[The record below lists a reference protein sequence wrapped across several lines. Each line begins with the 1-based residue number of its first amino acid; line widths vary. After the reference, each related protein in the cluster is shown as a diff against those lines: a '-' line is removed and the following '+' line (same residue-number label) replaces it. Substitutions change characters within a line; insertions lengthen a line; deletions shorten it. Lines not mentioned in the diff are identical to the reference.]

1 MNHRYW
7 NNSVNTLGDQKFS
20 AKSQIDIVSNKS
32 KCWPDFSGLNM
43 YWSIYTTWLTWRSRI
58 LQFIGISLRFSLCHW
73 RSPCITRH
81 RIGKIVFSFLTVLYR
96 TTLAIILTSPTS
108 KMSAW
113 FHVFDLPFSFCF
125 RFLLTHIQNG
135 QTSLAVPVQQL
146 FVHFIHFH
154 HTFLKEIF
162 CKFTVELNTCHLSH
176 SHRMLCK

>member
-32 KCWPDFSGLNM
+32 KCWPAFSGLNM

-113 FHVFDLPFSFCF
+113 FHVFDLPFYSHSAFVF
-125 RFLLTHIQNG
+125 FL
-135 QTSLAVPVQQL
+135 
-146 FVHFIHFH
+146 
-154 HTFLKEIF
+154 HTFR
-162 CKFTVELNTCHLSH
+162 TVRQVL
-176 SHRMLCK
+176 LCLYSNCLYTSFISITLFWRKYFVNSLWS